1 MVTSMDDMPSPRLLK
16 HIIHYYLGITDNPR
30 GLQALQ
36 PYLPMTL
43 KDGTFINL
51 VKQWLQELLVKL
63 RSEKMGGLPPSV
75 LGGMLR
81 V

>member
-1 MVTSMDDMPSPRLLK
+1 MVIGNELSKNHSPLQCS
-16 HIIHYYLGITDNPR
+16 R
-30 GLQALQ
+30 GLEALQ
-36 PYLPMTL
+36 PYLPTTL

-63 RSEKMGGLPPSV
+63 RSEKIGGLPPSV